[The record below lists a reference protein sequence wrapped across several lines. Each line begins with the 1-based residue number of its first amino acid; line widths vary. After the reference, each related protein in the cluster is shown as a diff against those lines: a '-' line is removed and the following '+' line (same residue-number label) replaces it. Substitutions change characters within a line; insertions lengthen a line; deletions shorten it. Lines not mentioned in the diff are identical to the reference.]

1 MSEELNNILRE
12 RQDLHGNALDNFKK
26 IGEIWAILLDL
37 RKPIQPHEVALM
49 MDVFKTVRCISNP
62 NHRDN
67 WLDKQG
73 YTKHGMDAWF
83 NDPRA

>member
-1 MSEELNNILRE
+1 MSEELNKILRE
-12 RQDLHGNALDNFKK
+12 RQDLHGDASENFEKV
-26 IGEIWAILLDL
+26 GEIWAIMLDL
-37 RKPIQPHEVALM
+37 KTPIQPWQVALM
-49 MDVFKTVRCISNP
+49 MDAFKTVRCMSNP

-83 NDPRA
+83 NDLRA